1 VGALIVIDRLFA
13 NNLLPRIVAVEFKRP
28 SYDIIALQ
36 AILLVLFQLLKAI
49 PPITLLF
56 SFCEFKYLAD
66 AGLGS
71 DLISKLQE

>member
-1 VGALIVIDRLFA
+1 MIFVDRLFA
-13 NNLLPRIVAVEFKRP
+13 NTLLPRMVAVEFKRP
-28 SYDIIALQ
+28 SYDIISLQ
-36 AILLVLFQLLKAI
+36 AILLILFQLLKAI
-49 PPITLLF
+49 PPVALLF